1 VTWTLPR
8 LRPEVEGPTATA
20 GETRSGQIQTLCV
33 VLAFVGLGYA
43 LRHSGGRE
51 RGTTEVALALAAPS
65 VFAGR
70 VWRRLS
76 VLELAS
82 CASVAGAAVL
92 LPFITPLGVSVAPDL
107 NAYTYA
113 VIMYLAVRGFVQND
127 EHRRVVA
134 VACLCLGVVEFIDV
148 IRVWVGENDPSF
160 QMVGTFYWHNQF
172 GAFAAAIALLAS
184 AMAMRSS
191 RLEDAIGW
199 LIAPLFLALA
209 WLSHSRGALLAL
221 LLTAVF
227 LPGVALVR
235 RHWWA
240 LARAVCVLALAFAV
254 HGLLIAA
261 VSGSGN
267 GHGFSPGKDSLASTS
282 TFRLTA
288 AEEGMKVFA
297 RAPLVSHGYGSL
309 PITGWQHTPRGTT
322 TSPYAHSAEV
332 QALSDGGILLGLPVI
347 VAIALLGWTAVRGAA
362 RASRRSPRPEW
373 LPLGA
378 SLAAI
383 AMLLHASMDFDSQYP
398 VLLALLVVVVA
409 IAAPA
414 TTTAL
419 AHDSRGLR
427 RLMCVVTLAATL
439 LGGFLVAAYWQT
451 GQRVDRARSLLL
463 ADSAS
468 SIRTAALAMSDH
480 HFTDPRPAE
489 FIVLAADLGY
499 PVDEP
504 TLREALHESR
514 SYAHIHPPFDARWER
529 VNSAVLA
536 TSGATAARTTR
547 P

>member
-1 VTWTLPR
+1 MTLTLPR
-8 LRPEVEGPTATA
+8 IRREAEGPTATVS
-20 GETRSGQIQTLCV
+20 ETRADQLRTLCV
-33 VLAFVGLGYA
+33 VLAFIGLGYA

-51 RGTTEVALALAAPS
+51 RGATEVALAFAAPS
-65 VFAGR
+65 VLAGR

-76 VLELAS
+76 VLELGV
-82 CASVAGAAVL
+82 CASVAGAAVI
-92 LPFITPLGVSVAPDL
+92 LPLITPLGVSVAPDL

-113 VIMYLAVRGFVQND
+113 VVMYLAVRGFVQND

-134 VACLCLGVVEFIDV
+134 VACLCLGVVEFLDV

-172 GAFAAAIALLAS
+172 GTFAAAIALLAS
-184 AMAMRSS
+184 AMVMRS
-191 RLEDAIGW
+191 RLVEDGIGW

-235 RHWWA
+235 RQWWS
-240 LARAVCVLALAFAV
+240 LARAGCVLALAFAV

-261 VSGSGN
+261 VSGSN
-267 GHGFSPGKDSLASTS
+267 SGHGFSPGKDSLASSS

-288 AEEGMKVFA
+288 AEEAMKVFA

-332 QALSDGGILLGLPVI
+332 QALSDGGIVLGLPVI
-347 VAIALLGWTAVRGAA
+347 IAIALMAWRAVRGAF
-362 RASRRSPRPEW
+362 RSSRESLSPEW

-378 SLAAI
+378 SLAAL

-398 VLLALLVVVVA
+398 VLVALLATLVA
-409 IAAPA
+409 IAAP
-414 TTTAL
+414 TTRTAFARNAQVL
-419 AHDSRGLR
+419 RGL
-427 RLMCVVTLAATL
+427 MCALTIAATL

-451 GQRVDRARSLLL
+451 GRRVDTARSLLL

-499 PVDEP
+499 RVDEP
-504 TLREALHESR
+504 TLREALRQSR
-514 SYAHIHPPFDARWER
+514 TYAHIHPPFDARWKR

-536 TSGATAARTTR
+536 TSPSTAATTTH